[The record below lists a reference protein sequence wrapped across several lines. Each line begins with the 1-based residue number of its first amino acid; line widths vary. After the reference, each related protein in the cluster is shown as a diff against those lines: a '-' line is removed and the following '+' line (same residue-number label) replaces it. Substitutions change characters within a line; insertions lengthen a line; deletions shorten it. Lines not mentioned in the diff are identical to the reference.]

1 MTVIPAENITH
12 ISDHQGADME
22 NLTAEHR
29 HHRADRAG
37 TIGAELSA
45 RGIIAVA
52 VTWIDTSGITRVKAV
67 PVQRLPH
74 AAAWGI
80 GASPVFDAFLLDD
93 SILTRHFAGGPT
105 GDLRLYPDLDR
116 VTVLAALPGWAWAP
130 ADRYTQTGNPHPRD
144 SRLLLRRLVD
154 EFGADGWSLRT
165 AIEFEWNV
173 SRPDPGDPDSFRP
186 ATTAPAYGM
195 ARLGELSGYLRDV
208 VSMLRDSG
216 VAVEQ
221 IHPEYEQSQFE
232 LSVAASD
239 PVGTA
244 DTAVLVREVIRAV
257 GTAHGLRTVFA
268 PMADADIVGNGGH
281 VHVSLWRAGAN
292 QMYGGSEPFGI
303 TAAGQGFAAGI
314 LEHLPGL
321 LALGCPSVASYLR
334 LRPGQWAGAYRCW
347 GLENREAALR
357 YISGSV
363 GEHEHA
369 ANVEVKAF
377 DSAANPYLALAG
389 LLAAGRAGVHTE
401 ATLPEPVAGDPDHL
415 SPETRSARGIDPL
428 PRTLAD
434 AVTAFESDDVLAAAF
449 GAELVDTIAA
459 VRRGEI
465 ALFADATP
473 EQITAASRW
482 RY

>member
-1 MTVIPAENITH
+1 MMDSTEQQRRYRAE
-12 ISDHQGADME
+12 
-22 NLTAEHR
+22 
-29 HHRADRAG
+29 RAG

-45 RGIIAVA
+45 RDIVAVA
-52 VTWIDTSGITRVKAV
+52 VTWVDTSGITRVKAV

-74 AAAWGI
+74 VAAWGV

-93 SILTRHFAGGPT
+93 SILTEHFAGGPT

-130 ADRYTQTGNPHPRD
+130 ADRYTQSRTPHPRD
-144 SRLLLRRLVD
+144 SRLLLRRLTG
-154 EFGADGWSLRT
+154 EFGADGWTLRT

-173 SRPDPGDPDSFRP
+173 SRPDPADPDRFRP
-186 ATTAPAYGM
+186 ATAAPAYGM
-195 ARLGELSGYLRDV
+195 ARLGALSGYLRDV
-208 VSMLRDSG
+208 LSTLRDSG
-216 VAVEQ
+216 VSVEQ

-232 LSVAASD
+232 LAVAASD
-239 PVGTA
+239 PVRTA
-244 DTAVLVREVIRAV
+244 DTAVLVRETIRAA
-257 GTAHGLRTVFA
+257 GTAHGLRTVFG
-268 PMADADIVGNGGH
+268 PMADADVVGNGGH
-281 VHVSLWRAGAN
+281 VHVSLWHDGIN
-292 QMYGGSEPFGI
+292 QMSGGSGPFGI
-303 TAAGQGFAAGI
+303 TEAGQGFAAGI

-334 LRPGQWAGAYRCW
+334 LRPSRWAGAYRCW

-357 YISGSV
+357 YVGGSV
-363 GEHEHA
+363 GEHAQA
-369 ANVEVKAF
+369 ANFEVKAF

-389 LLAAGRAGVHTE
+389 LVAAGRAGVRAG
-401 ATLPEPVAGDPDHL
+401 ATLPEPVAVDPDRL
-415 SPETRSARGIDPL
+415 GPETRSERGIEPL
-428 PRTLAD
+428 PGTLAE
-434 AVTAFESDDVLAAAF
+434 AVAAFESDEVLGTAF